1 MNLLVVDDE
10 VITTEVL
17 KERLDRKLLQ
27 LDHIYT
33 AYNVTMAKQV
43 LEQNPIEIILCDV
56 EMPKANGLE
65 LLEWIRERKLKIE
78 FLFLTSHE
86 KFEYAFGAMKNGAA
100 NYLLKPIDIP
110 QINQAL
116 LAVTEKIRKEQ
127 QIGEIRE
134 YWNYR
139 KRKVIRDFWKNTI
152 LANPYIADT
161 EIQAEIKKLGLENY
175 IKPEYTVLLFHLRKE
190 EIFHE
195 QGDRKLDWFILDNIF
210 AEAFTQNFSLENVIH
225 WLWEDEC
232 YIIVFSAIETDE
244 LEERMKKAREA
255 LNLYYQKPLYAAY
268 LSDRQHVYQLGKIS
282 EEMLQYDRNHLH
294 DEGSVFRYSA
304 LKKNQDHLEKM
315 LDQKFVLQCLENGE
329 RVKLLEY
336 LQKVI
341 VDVKKRDPSLR
352 NRQFFQMDL
361 TQVIN
366 VFLYRHEMDTE
377 ILLSDQSYLQIKDK
391 ALTSEFYMIRWS
403 AYLINKVLDSTQD
416 RNQGKGIV
424 DMVVDYIRNH
434 FEENITRVTLA
445 ELVHFSPEYMGKVFK
460 RQMGIGINDY
470 INSLRIEKA
479 KNLLLTTNDKI
490 IDIGLEVGFENMPYF
505 SSVFKKYTGMSPAE
519 YKKSVGKK

>member
-175 IKPEYTVLLFHLRKE
+175 IKPDYTVLLF
-190 EIFHE
+190 
-195 QGDRKLDWFILDNIF
+195 ILERRRF
-210 AEAFTQNFSLENVIH
+210 FTSREVANSTGLFP
-225 WLWEDEC
+225 
-232 YIIVFSAIETDE
+232 IILFP
-244 LEERMKKAREA
+244 R
-255 LNLYYQKPLYAAY
+255 
-268 LSDRQHVYQLGKIS
+268 
-282 EEMLQYDRNHLH
+282 
-294 DEGSVFRYSA
+294 
-304 LKKNQDHLEKM
+304 
-315 LDQKFVLQCLENGE
+315 
-329 RVKLLEY
+329 
-336 LQKVI
+336 
-341 VDVKKRDPSLR
+341 PS
-352 NRQFFQMDL
+352 
-361 TQVIN
+361 
-366 VFLYRHEMDTE
+366 
-377 ILLSDQSYLQIKDK
+377 
-391 ALTSEFYMIRWS
+391 
-403 AYLINKVLDSTQD
+403 
-416 RNQGKGIV
+416 
-424 DMVVDYIRNH
+424 
-434 FEENITRVTLA
+434 
-445 ELVHFSPEYMGKVFK
+445 P
-460 RQMGIGINDY
+460 
-470 INSLRIEKA
+470 
-479 KNLLLTTNDKI
+479 
-490 IDIGLEVGFENMPYF
+490 
-505 SSVFKKYTGMSPAE
+505 
-519 YKKSVGKK
+519 